1 MLFGGFIAD
10 DKRFEKTPTRL
21 LRLRTRRDVCLSSI
35 YFITLMDRHLSRK
48 KEFQDYVYMPGNLP
62 PSSNLTQIFE
72 NEST

>member
-21 LRLRTRRDVCLSSI
+21 LRLGDVCLSSI

-48 KEFQDYVYMPGNLP
+48 KDSQDYVYIPGNFKILW
-62 PSSNLTQIFE
+62 SLSLDLLL
-72 NEST
+72 